1 MGGNTMKR
9 FEIDV
14 EQKFEVVDRVVYFVE
29 ANSKEEALARL
40 KNDDYDDI
48 MHSEELD
55 RSYVETY
62 WEDTKVI
69 DLDEKTKEIQRI
81 AKEAV

>member
-1 MGGNTMKR
+1 MKR

-14 EQKFEVVDRVVYFVE
+14 EQKFEVIDRVVYFVE

-62 WEDTKVI
+62 WEDTEVI

-81 AKEAV
+81 AKEAVA

>member
-1 MGGNTMKR
+1 MKR

-29 ANSKEEALARL
+29 AESEEEALIRL

-62 WEDTKVI
+62 WDDANVVNLE
-69 DLDEKTKEIQRI
+69 EKFKEIKRI
-81 AKEAV
+81 SENQVSPSHI